1 MRQHA
6 LHKLQGEIVHPR
18 FLGDECIQDLPAVV
32 IAVLGSNGLDINDSD
47 EKYTLK
53 ALPGRFSGLHL
64 LAIMFT
70 AFRQIDP
77 AMETG
82 ADFDVEYDAAL
93 KMRST

>member
-1 MRQHA
+1 VLYISSA
-6 LHKLQGEIVHPR
+6 LQT
-18 FLGDECIQDLPAVV
+18 FDDLGTEKRKAIALE

-93 KMRST
+93 KTRST